1 MFLDWKNQH
10 CLTILLKAMYKFNAI
25 PVKSPVTF
33 FTELE
38 EKSLI
43 CRETQKTLKSQ
54 KQSWERRMELE
65 ESCSLTS
72 DYTTKSQS
80 SKQYVL
86 AQKETYRSMEQ
97 ESRYRNKPTHL
108 RSIYLRQRRQEY
120 DGEKTVSSICGAGK
134 TEQLHV
140 RE

>member
-1 MFLDWKNQH
+1 
-10 CLTILLKAMYKFNAI
+10 
-25 PVKSPVTF
+25 
-33 FTELE
+33 
-38 EKSLI
+38 
-43 CRETQKTLKSQ
+43 
-54 KQSWERRMELE
+54 MELE

-86 AQKETYRSMEQ
+86 AQKETYRSMER

-120 DGEKTVSSICGAGK
+120 DGEKTVSSISGAGK